1 MLKDSGTQFGK
12 FTNSSGNMI
21 IYNGAADKDI
31 IFKDLGTDN
40 TIATIDGSAES
51 LLMGTNKKIEHQEVQ
66 VAMETI

>member
-12 FTNSSGNMI
+12 FTSSGNMI

-40 TIATIDGSAES
+40 TIATADGSAES
-51 LLMGTNKKIEHQEVQ
+51 LLMGTNKNRTRRYKWRWRLLSR
-66 VAMETI
+66 